1 MIKKCREKDKRSAGD
16 VWCVYSK
23 DGDRLLGRYR
33 TKKEAENRLR
43 QIEFFKRKKQGE
55 GK

>member
-23 DGDRLLGRYR
+23 DGNRLLGRY
-33 TKKEAENRLR
+33 KDKEEAEKRLR
-43 QIEFFKRKKQGE
+43 QVEYFKHKKQRE